1 MINIAIISAAF
12 GGGVLMGTILVY
24 LIMAAHYHKTIKHNR
39 KTIDMLAADRHPALN
54 TEHHPMVHA
63 RKDRDSGAAATTCA
77 DAEENHD
84 PPYAAYLRRD
94 VKAHSGSPQ
103 GCP

>member
-1 MINIAIISAAF
+1 
-12 GGGVLMGTILVY
+12 
-24 LIMAAHYHKTIKHNR
+24 
-39 KTIDMLAADRHPALN
+39 MLAADRHPAFN